1 MQTKRTNCSIDLL
14 NKAVIKFKALIT
26 SIQKI
31 GISDNYPIKYSFNYL
46 LRDGSHR
53 LSYAL
58 ILNKKFIA
66 VEKMDWDNHGSYS
79 INWFKK
85 MKFNEDELNII
96 ELEIE
101 KLINMSF

>member
-1 MQTKRTNCSIDLL
+1 
-14 NKAVIKFKALIT
+14 
-26 SIQKI
+26 
-31 GISDNYPIKYSFNYL
+31 
-46 LRDGSHR
+46 
-53 LSYAL
+53 
-58 ILNKKFIA
+58 
-66 VEKMDWDNHGSYS
+66 MDWDNHGSYS